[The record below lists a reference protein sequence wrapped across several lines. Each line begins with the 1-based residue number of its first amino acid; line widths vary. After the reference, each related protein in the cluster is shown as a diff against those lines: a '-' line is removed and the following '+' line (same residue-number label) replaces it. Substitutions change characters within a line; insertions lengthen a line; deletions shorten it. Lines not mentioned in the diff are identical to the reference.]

1 MSGAPS
7 ASLFHGHRFEDWRVE
22 DPFGEDVE
30 LHRRICDD
38 IERRVMD
45 LAQRLRSANGSSR

>member
-7 ASLFHGHRFEDWRVE
+7 ASLFHGRRYEDWPIE
-22 DPFGEDVE
+22 DPFGESME

-38 IERRVMD
+38 IERRVKE
-45 LAQRLRSANGSSR
+45 LAARLRSKD